1 MKIGI
6 DNTTYLAFLA
16 FVYLMITGV
25 TVIIISKVY
34 KKSLKDSATSLLT
47 KGIIS
52 TIKAERAKNS

>member
-25 TVIIISKVY
+25 TVLIISKVY

-47 KGIIS
+47 KGIIP

>member
-16 FVYLMITGV
+16 FVYLVFIGV
-25 TVIIISKVY
+25 ISLVISKVY
-34 KKSLKDSATSLLT
+34 KRSLKDSATSLLT
-47 KGIIS
+47 KGIIP